1 MKDCKIIKWLAA
13 LLALLFTG
21 ASLAFALMQNKP
33 EIFFNSMG
41 SLVGVLFLTYIFGVW
56 E

>member
-13 LLALLFTG
+13 FLALVFTG
-21 ASLAFALMQNKP
+21 ASLAFALIQNKP

-41 SLVGVLFLTYIFGVW
+41 SLCGILFLSYIFGMW